1 MDYTEAFKNLRT
13 NNKYGRKSP
22 HKAVLMLTVIELFEQ
37 NELSDNEIYY
47 DDKLKSMF
55 LKVWNR
61 VLPEEPLF
69 HPDAYLPFW
78 YLQSDS
84 FWHIVPVRGKEDI
97 LSLMRDT
104 NVKPSETKLYDC
116 VKYAELDEDLYFLMT
131 LPSGRSS
138 LKRVLLETYTNLSD
152 IQIEKLAFSADNA
165 IDYSTTALSDYE
177 RIISENK
184 GEAEKNPTVVNNE
197 AFLDFNMLNE
207 DVKIALN
214 LEYYTF
220 LKNHR
225 GERELFK
232 EICPTVYDLYHNI
245 VNHPIKQGEVTPTL
259 AFIYENFLSDLK
271 ISLMSEDYSMD
282 LIDRIGEAIAILR
295 GNYKFEENTT
305 KDVESEKSEIS
316 DNKEQETTHDTDIE
330 STLSELEIENV
341 YLDSHGKTDSSR
353 VSIPDIIPE
362 KDFVKEDRK
371 GKPWTQN
378 EEELIT
384 LYFNQGKDAATIA
397 DIVGRTEVSIKMRL
411 AKLGLIEYTYKQGD
425 SLSTVPTNNFEDNGD
440 KEDFKIENSLVAC
453 SIYNKKDE
461 KVFSAEGKLKYIN
474 GNLYRFNH
482 KRECFT
488 VKEMLLDG
496 DKWIK
501 GTKKIVAYPQSDLYI
516 LIDRAYDYCDVI
528 EDIVD
533 SPIFSECKLKIKGV
547 WYDNTGNSLEDK
559 EPKEHNLLKRIKNKV
574 SGILHSDFTP
584 KGKLKDIPSIA
595 TSSYDYMWMMSL
607 VEFMQLKP
615 QPSIISFDRM
625 ACMTIAI
632 AWEIINEDE
641 TAREK
646 EGSMVKC
653 IEHLIEE
660 SKIEMGESLEWKS
673 SRKIIFRAIKDY
685 PMAGAFE
692 DLVDELLEKSPYN
705 VLRAWFPNE
714 SDNEVIGHS
723 ASFEKSCLYA
733 IHPDKRDPYLEINN
747 NWMKYLFYE
756 HDKLMSYFK
765 QYYLDYIE
773 GK

>member
-1 MDYTEAFKNLRT
+1 MDYVEVFQNLRT

-22 HKAVLMLTVIELFEQ
+22 HKAVMMLTVIELYEQ
-37 NELSDNEIYY
+37 NVLSENEIHY
-47 DDKLKSMF
+47 DDTLKSMF

-69 HPDAYLPFW
+69 HPEAYLPFW

-97 LSLMRDT
+97 LSLMRDSKI
-104 NVKPSETKLYDC
+104 KPSEAKLEDC
-116 VKYAELDEDLYFLMT
+116 VRYAELDEDLYFLMT

-152 IQIEKLAFSADNA
+152 MQIETLAESADNV
-165 IDYSTTALSDYE
+165 IDYSASALSDYE
-177 RIISENK
+177 SFLSGGNGK
-184 GEAEKNPTVVNNE
+184 TEKTQIGVNDE
-197 AFLDFNMLNE
+197 DVLEFSMINE
-207 DVKIALN
+207 DLRIALN
-214 LEYYTF
+214 IEYYTF

-225 GERELFK
+225 SERELFK

-245 VNHPIKQGEVTPTL
+245 VNHPIKQGEVTPAL
-259 AFIYENFLSDLK
+259 AFIYENFLADLK
-271 ISLMSEDYSMD
+271 ISLMSEDNSMD
-282 LIDRIGEAIAILR
+282 LIERIGEAIDILR
-295 GNYKFEENTT
+295 GNDKFDGNAP
-305 KDVESEKSEIS
+305 KDVECEKLEIS
-316 DNKEQETTHDTDIE
+316 GNKEQEITNDSDIE
-330 STLSELEIENV
+330 SSISELKIEHA
-341 YLDSHGKTDSSR
+341 YLDSQVNSDSS
-353 VSIPDIIPE
+353 SASSPDVIPE

-384 LYFNQGKDAATIA
+384 LYFNQGKDAATIG

-411 AKLGLIEYTYKQGD
+411 AKLGLIEYTYKQED
-425 SLSTVPTNNFEDNGD
+425 APSTILSSGIKDEGK
-440 KEDFKIENSLVAC
+440 KEDFKILNSLVAC

-474 GNLYRFNH
+474 GSLYRFNL

-488 VKEMLLDG
+488 VKEMLLEG
-496 DKWIK
+496 DKWIR
-501 GTKKIVAYPQSDLYI
+501 GTKKIVGYPQSDLYSI
-516 LIDRAYDYCDVI
+516 IDNAYDYCAVI

-533 SPIFSECKLKIKGV
+533 SPIFSECKLKVKGV
-547 WYDNTGNSLEDK
+547 WYDNNGNIIEDTK
-559 EPKEHNLLKRIKNKV
+559 SQEQNLLKRIKNKV
-574 SGILHSDFTP
+574 SGIIHPDFTP
-584 KGKLKDIPSIA
+584 KGKLKDIPSVA
-595 TSSYDYMWMMSL
+595 TSSYDFLWMMSL

-632 AWEIINEDE
+632 AWEIINEDVKV
-641 TAREK
+641 REN
-646 EGSMVKC
+646 EESMVKC

-660 SKIEMGESLEWKS
+660 SKNEMGESLDWNT
-673 SRKIIFRAIKDY
+673 SRKVVFRAIKDY

-747 NWMKYLFYE
+747 NWMKYLFFE
-756 HDKLMSYFK
+756 HDKLMNYYK
-765 QYYLDYIE
+765 QYYLEYIE
-773 GK
+773 GS